1 MLTKRSDESNLMTK
15 AEIISKTL
23 REMGPFRLRTS
34 RHSARNPTTKKSS
47 SPSLRNG
54 CRRFGQHQDLRGLP
68 APERG
73 VLRYMPWPL
82 RPLRNERHRSARRRE
97 GMGLWPSEAGDLS
110 AKIPERSAL
119 KPRSPRKEATQA
131 HIRRGRRDG
140 DDE

>member
-1 MLTKRSDESNLMTK
+1 M
-15 AEIISKTL
+15 AA
-23 REMGPFRLRTS
+23 G
-34 RHSARNPTTKKSS
+34 
-47 SPSLRNG
+47 
-54 CRRFGQHQDLRGLP
+54 RFGHQDVRGLP

-119 KPRSPRKEATQA
+119 KPRNPRKEATQA
-131 HIRRGRRDG
+131 HIRRGRHDRLERTLRDTLG
-140 DDE
+140 RGERVFIKLRGSFAEPVTPRAQNQRNREQGVCWSQ